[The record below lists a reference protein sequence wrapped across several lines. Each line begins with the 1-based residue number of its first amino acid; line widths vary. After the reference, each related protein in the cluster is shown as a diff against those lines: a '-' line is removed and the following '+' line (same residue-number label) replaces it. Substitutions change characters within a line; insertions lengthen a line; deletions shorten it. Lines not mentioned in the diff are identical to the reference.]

1 MESFIS
7 YKPQAPGNRR
17 ACLLLRLSCS
27 LSLISREPRHFHW
40 VQVPT
45 LLSLARALSPG
56 GKAQIAH
63 KVVPPEMAPS
73 ALSDLL
79 SCPTQTCLVQSPE
92 RLSQMIERVQ
102 GTQTDLA
109 QSWWWARNEPPAERQ
124 SRSVWQQDAAQLTG
138 NTWRPQSTGTIPGQF
153 HTATSASISL
163 PSTSDSHPAALV
175 TAGWLLR
182 HRDWQVSIHSTIQ
195 DARDHKR
202 CL

>member
-79 SCPTQTCLVQSPE
+79 SCPTQTGLVQSPE

-102 GTQTDLA
+102 GTQTDSPELMVSQEWATRGKTKQVSLA
-109 QSWWWARNEPPAERQ
+109 AGCCTVNREYLAAPVHRDNPWSVPHSDLSLYFPPLHLGL
-124 SRSVWQQDAAQLTG
+124 SPRSTGYSGLAAQTQGL
-138 NTWRPQSTGTIPGQF
+138 
-153 HTATSASISL
+153 
-163 PSTSDSHPAALV
+163 
-175 TAGWLLR
+175 AGEYTQ
-182 HRDWQVSIHSTIQ
+182 HHS
-195 DARDHKR
+195 R
-202 CL
+202 CQWP